1 MDIIGIIL
9 LALTGVILSLL
20 IKPNSREFSVV
31 LSLLVCCIIL
41 AFGANLLSPTIDF
54 IKTLSKNVN
63 GEYVKCLIKC
73 VGICCISS
81 FAQDMCFD
89 NNERGIASAVEFTA
103 RAGVTVTI
111 LPVIK
116 ELTEIAFDLM

>member
-1 MDIIGIIL
+1 MDIVGIIL
-9 LALTGVILSLL
+9 LSLTGVLLTLL
-20 IKPNSREFSVV
+20 IKQNSREFSVAV
-31 LSLLVCCIIL
+31 SLLVCSVIL
-41 AFGANLLSPTIDF
+41 LFGINTLTPAIDF
-54 IKTLSKNVN
+54 IKTLSEKINT
-63 GEYVKCLIKC
+63 EYVKCLIKC

-103 RAGVTVTI
+103 RAAVAVTVLPI
-111 LPVIK
+111 LK